1 MSAKLFSLPQ
11 NLEDVLSSLL
21 VDEKIKLSEPAKIAN
36 CVQRL
41 SDHYISK
48 PQATTPWDESFT
60 RIAYLAYYFPLNF
73 LRAQAVLE
81 EAQARKFPATTNKIE
96 EIIDFGSGLG
106 SGSLPWMM
114 AYPNKKY
121 HFIESSRRAREL
133 HQKILAQLSLEK
145 NGKWSTE
152 AQFQVKPDDVN
163 HVASVFS
170 YSLTEL
176 QTLPSWALRNSEFIL
191 IEPSTREDGRK
202 LLQIREELLAKTFSL
217 WAPCVHQLSCPL
229 LTQSKTDWCHDRIH
243 LDPPSWLVAIEN
255 HLPFKN
261 RTLTFSYLL
270 ASRSKAPAWPGKI
283 RLVGDQMEEKGKTRQ
298 MVCRGDQREFL
309 AWLHRDGD
317 VPKLYRGDLIDLP
330 EGILPNPNPRNNELR
345 VPKRG

>member
-1 MSAKLFSLPQ
+1 MSAKIFSLPQ

-21 VDEKIKLSEPAKIAN
+21 ADEKIKLSDSAKIASH
-36 CVQRL
+36 VQRL

-48 PQATTPWDESFT
+48 PQVTTPWDEPFT

-73 LRAQAVLE
+73 LRAQAVFE
-81 EAQARKFPATTNKIE
+81 EAQVRKFPATTNKIE

-114 AYPNKKY
+114 AYPNKNY
-121 HFIESSRRAREL
+121 HFIESSRLARDL
-133 HQKILAQLSLEK
+133 HQKILSQLGLEK
-145 NGKWSTE
+145 NGKWSAE
-152 AQFQVKPDDVN
+152 PQFHAKTDYAN

-176 QTLPSWALRNSEFIL
+176 QTLPNWALKNSELIL

-202 LLQIREELLAKTFSL
+202 LLQIRQELLAETFSL

-243 LDPPSWLVAIEN
+243 LSPPSWLVAIEN

-270 ASRSKAPAWPGKI
+270 ASRTEAPTLGKI

-317 VPKLYRGDLIDLP
+317 IPKLYRGDLIDLP